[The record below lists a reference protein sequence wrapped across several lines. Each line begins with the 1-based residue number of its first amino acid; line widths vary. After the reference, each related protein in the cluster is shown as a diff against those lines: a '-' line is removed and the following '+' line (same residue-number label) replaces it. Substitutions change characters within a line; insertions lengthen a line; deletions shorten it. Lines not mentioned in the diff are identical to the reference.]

1 MKCARCGREFD
12 EKLHDYCG
20 YCRTV
25 HTSDGEAVRS
35 LAGMLCYITG
45 KFGQEVLL
53 DRRRT
58 DALIADMFPKEENLR
73 RLAYIALYD
82 GVATKLYSARSKPFE
97 VRSAAA
103 AKCVKSLRDGIGMK
117 GRIAA
122 ECVEAVARALDCEIS
137 FNKPSAAPAAATESK
152 KNITDSAEQYSLGR
166 HFDRLKIYD
175 KAIYWFEQSA
185 LGDCGE
191 AQYYFGYYLLESRGC
206 VQDVPQAREWFL
218 RGAENNIPAAQY
230 MTGYFYA
237 EGIECE
243 LNEAVAFDWF
253 MKAAIAGYGEA
264 INVIALCYENGVYV
278 RKNEDIAAKWRS
290 LTAGEAVTEE
300 FLASVAEAPE
310 PPIPPAD
317 DGEELYRAA
326 RRCMAENDAEGAAVF
341 YRRAAELGHAK
352 AQCSYGKCLYQGAG
366 VEQNNAQ
373 AFWWFMKAAAQG
385 LDIAEYNLGVMYLKG
400 VHVQKDKLAAA
411 EHFKKA
417 ADSGHEDAAKLL
429 KKIIG

>member
-1 MKCARCGREFD
+1 MKCERCGRDFD

-25 HTSDGEAVRS
+25 HTPDGKSVRTIATV
-35 LAGMLCYITG
+35 LKYITA
-45 KFGQEVLL
+45 KFGADVLL

-58 DALIADMFPKEENLR
+58 DALIADFFPKEDAIRKLTF
-73 RLAYIALYD
+73 ITLYD
-82 GVATKLYSARSKPFE
+82 GTAAKLISVKEKPFE

-117 GRIAA
+117 GRIATEA
-122 ECVEAVARALDCEIS
+122 VEAVALAVGCEIS
-137 FNKPSAAPAAATESK
+137 FHKPSSTPAAATESK

-166 HFDRLKIYD
+166 HFDRLKIFD
-175 KAIYWFEQSA
+175 KALYWFEQSA

-191 AQYYFGYYLLESRGC
+191 AQYYLGYYLLESRGC
-206 VQDVPQAREWFL
+206 GQDVPQAREWFL

-253 MKAAIAGYGEA
+253 MKAARAGYGEA

-278 RKNEDIAAKWRS
+278 RKNEEIAAKWRS
-290 LTAGEAVTEE
+290 LTEGEEVTEE
-300 FLASVAEAPE
+300 FLAAVEDHPE

-326 RRCMAENDAEGAAVF
+326 RRCIAENDAEGAAMF

-352 AQCSYGKCLYQGAG
+352 AQCSYGKCLYKGAG
-366 VEQNNAQ
+366 VEQDNAQ

-385 LDIAEYNLGVMYLKG
+385 LDIAEYNLGVMFLKG
-400 VHVQKDKLAAA
+400 VHVEKNKDLAL
-411 EHFKKA
+411 EHFQRA
-417 ADSGHEDAAKLL
+417 ADMGHEEALKLV
-429 KKIIG
+429 KKMK